1 MEDTQALI
9 INQTTLAQ
17 PFSLGRKKFSQEKKL
32 KINSQDVPAY
42 SIELRCP
49 ECHKRIQSKLEK
61 VRSIKK
67 TVLAGTTLLLFG

>member
-49 ECHKRIQSKLEK
+49 ECHKRI
-61 VRSIKK
+61 
-67 TVLAGTTLLLFG
+67 